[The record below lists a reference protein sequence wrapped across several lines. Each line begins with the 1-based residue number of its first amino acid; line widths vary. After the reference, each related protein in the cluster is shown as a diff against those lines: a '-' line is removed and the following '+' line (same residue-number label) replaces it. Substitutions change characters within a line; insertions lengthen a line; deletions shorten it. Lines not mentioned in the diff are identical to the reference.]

1 MFRFAADE
9 HGWPM
14 RAVEHRPVACVPI
27 PEKIGILRASQSAGH
42 KPAGRTDWKSM
53 FRLGGLNAAITRCSS
68 PQQKSRHVSGKPQ
81 QDK

>member
-42 KPAGRTDWKSM
+42 KPAGRTDWKQSPDVHPLSKNHATC
-53 FRLGGLNAAITRCSS
+53 RENLNRTSERDVPNSAL
-68 PQQKSRHVSGKPQ
+68 
-81 QDK
+81 